1 MPLTPNFTASQLSG
15 SPQTATFSDTSTGS
29 DSDITQRR
37 IYLLQADGDYLVPDG
52 VTTDYVEW
60 ALANS
65 SISLD
70 VLSQDTALSV
80 TVQWLDVNDD
90 VLYDKTIAFG
100 FDAFGQNFFYSLS
113 DGQVPITNP
122 PVALSQDYYQNKLQF
137 LCYLKSAEQAITY
150 ASDIQKAQTCYDL
163 DQWMQNNSADL
174 F

>member
-1 MPLTPNFTASQLSG
+1 MPLTPNFSGSTLSG
-15 SPQTATFSDTSTGS
+15 TPETITFSDTSTGS
-29 DSDITQRR
+29 DVAITKRR
-37 IYLLQADGDYLVPDG
+37 IFLLQADGEYLVPDG
-52 VTTDYVEW
+52 TTTDYVEW

-80 TVQWLDVNDD
+80 TVQWLDVSNA
-90 VLYDKTIAFG
+90 VLYTKTIAFG

-122 PVALSQDYYQNKLQF
+122 PLALSQDYYQNKLQF

-150 ASDIQKAQTCYDL
+150 ASDIQKAQSCYDL
-163 DQWMQNNSADL
+163 DQFMQNNASEL

>member
-1 MPLTPNFTASQLSG
+1 MPLTPNFSGSTLSG
-15 SPQTATFSDTSTGS
+15 SPETITFTDTSVGS
-29 DSDITQRR
+29 DPSITQRR
-37 IYLLQADGDYLVPDG
+37 IYLLQADGEYLVPSG
-52 VTTDYVEW
+52 TTTDFVEW

-65 SISLD
+65 SISLE

-80 TVQWLDVNDD
+80 TTEWLDVTDV
-90 VLYDKTIAFG
+90 VLYTKTIAFG

-122 PVALSQDYYQNKLQF
+122 PLALSQDYYQNKLQF

-150 ASDIQKAQTCYDL
+150 ASDIQKAQVNYDL
-163 DQWMQNNSADL
+163 DQFMQNNQTEL